1 MVCTRDRAAPLD
13 RFLGRVA
20 AQSRPADEVVVVD
33 NGSTDGTAAVAERW
47 SASLPV
53 RYVFHAPPGVP
64 GARNAGIAA
73 AGGDVIVYAD
83 DDTEPEPAWLAALEE
98 PFLRDPHIGVVG
110 GEVLQARAQ
119 RGPIAD
125 FFRRYM
131 GET

>member
-1 MVCTRDRAAPLD
+1 MYKTLLVARQEFLTNIRKRSFLVAAFGVPLLTIALMGVIIFVTASAEGNLD
-13 RFLGRVA
+13 RFLSIG
-20 AQSRPADEVVVVD
+20 VVD
-33 NGSTDGTAAVAERW
+33 NA
-47 SASLPV
+47 
-53 RYVFHAPPGVP
+53 
-64 GARNAGIAA
+64 
-73 AGGDVIVYAD
+73 DVIVYAD